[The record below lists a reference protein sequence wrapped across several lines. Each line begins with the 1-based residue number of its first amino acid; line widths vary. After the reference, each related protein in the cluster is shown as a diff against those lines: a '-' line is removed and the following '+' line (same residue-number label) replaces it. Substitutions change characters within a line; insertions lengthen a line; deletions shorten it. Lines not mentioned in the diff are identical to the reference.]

1 MIEEGSSLQS
11 EIFGNVKVFR
21 KIGRFILRFVNC
33 QGAKKKLK
41 VVGRSSKCQQHKS
54 KQVGLRRDIL
64 FGVSVYPTNIHALSY
79 ILLGSFSTRATG
91 VTVALLLED
100 ITCVRVKLRCNH
112 DLAEPY
118 RP

>member
-1 MIEEGSSLQS
+1 MFWVLES
-11 EIFGNVKVFR
+11 VR
-21 KIGRFILRFVNC
+21 
-33 QGAKKKLK
+33 KLK
-41 VVGRSSKCQQHKS
+41 MVHVYL
-54 KQVGLRRDIL
+54 GLRRDIL
-64 FGVSVYPTNIHALSY
+64 FGVYPTNIHALSY